1 MSKTLQE
8 SLVDLT
14 QNALRMGRME
24 ARNQMVT
31 VIRVLLDDPK
41 FVAMS
46 NVQIL
51 RYLIEALQLEDSFD
65 SLGGTDVEQ

>member
-1 MSKTLQE
+1 MTNTLEQ
-8 SLVDLT
+8 SLLDLT

-24 ARNQMVT
+24 ARNQIVT
-31 VIRVLLDDPK
+31 TIRILLDDPK

-46 NVQIL
+46 NVETL

-65 SLGGTDVEQ
+65 KPGATDVQQ

>member
-1 MSKTLQE
+1 MTNTLEQ
-8 SLVDLT
+8 SLLDLT

>member
-1 MSKTLQE
+1 MNEKLQVA
-8 SLVDLT
+8 LFDLT

-24 ARNQMVT
+24 ARNQFAT
-31 VIRVLLDDPK
+31 TIRTLLDDPK

-46 NVQIL
+46 NVQTL

-65 SLGGTDVEQ
+65 KPGATDVQQ